1 MRRFNVI
8 LLVAFL
14 FVAGSSPLYPKGKKA
29 AKTMDKVLAT
39 MIERGNFAIDINRM
53 NPMGGQS
60 RVVTYSY
67 GITLRNDSVFT
78 HLPYIG
84 ELYSVTY
91 SSENGMNFDAPV
103 NRYRVVRKK
112 NGAAKV
118 SFDAETREGTFQFM
132 IDISVNGAALVYVS
146 AMRRSSISYNGE
158 VIQPAESS
166 SR

>member
-8 LLVAFL
+8 LLIAFL
-14 FVAGSSPLYPKGKKA
+14 FVAGSSPLYPKENKA
-29 AKTMDKVLAT
+29 AKTMDKALAT

-84 ELYSVTY
+84 Y

-103 NRYRVVRKK
+103 SRYKVVRKK
-112 NGAAKV
+112 NGTAKV
-118 SFDAETREGTFQFM
+118 SFDAETQEGTFQFK